1 MPQAALWGSA
11 VTLHHTMKSLEN
23 DSLQGKTLLVFE
35 EESEKRNPHFDEHS
49 FKNSQQ
55 KHNYSSPLSIS
66 MNHHRHTAT
75 LKTKQT
81 PGDKLA
87 WVPGHFSLQ
96 MKCLWPVSSDSK
108 DNNNHNC
115 LCSAFPACLRD
126 ADAEVLPIWISSNQ
140 PTEAGLLHNIHRD
153 VRKRWEWEMSI

>member
-11 VTLHHTMKSLEN
+11 VTLHHTVKYLEEN
-23 DSLQGKTLLVFE
+23 SLQGKTLLVLE
-35 EESEKRNPHFDEHS
+35 EESEKKNPHFDEHS

-75 LKTKQT
+75 LKMKQI

-87 WVPGHFSLQ
+87 WVPGHFSLTADE
-96 MKCLWPVSSDSK
+96 CLWPVSSDSK

-115 LCSAFPACLRD
+115 LSSEFPACLR
-126 ADAEVLPIWISSNQ
+126 DAEVLPIWISRNQ
-140 PTEAGLLHNIHRD
+140 NRGWATTQHTPTSEKKVGVGD
-153 VRKRWEWEMSI
+153 